1 VPLTARQIANHI
13 RGEVVGN
20 PDDVVTGIAS
30 IQEAQEDD
38 LTFIHNPKYVAAA
51 RHTKARVIIVGRNW
65 KERHSKTLILCEN
78 PSLAFAQACELLG
91 APGRIRF
98 PVGVSPQAHVSEKAK
113 LGKDVSIQPF
123 AVIEDG
129 VIIGDRTVI
138 GAGTYVGHET
148 KVGEDCFFH
157 ANVSIRERCVIGNRV
172 ILHNGV
178 VIGSDGYGYA
188 FADGVHHKIPQ
199 NGAVELHD
207 DVEIGANTTVDRG
220 RFTNTVI
227 GRGTKIDNLVQIGH
241 NVVIGEHCLIVA
253 QVGIA
258 GSTTIG
264 NHVVIAGQTG
274 IVGHIKIGDRAVIKA
289 RSGVVGDVPAD
300 AVFLGAP
307 ALEENVTK
315 RIVLNTLKLPELVQR
330 VKEIERRLDSK
341 DG

>member
-1 VPLTARQIANHI
+1 MPLTARQIAQHI
-13 RGEVVGN
+13 HGTIVGD
-20 PDDVVTGIAS
+20 PETSVTGIS
-30 IQEAQEDD
+30 GIHEAQEGD
-38 LTFIHNPKYVAAA
+38 LTFLHNSKYVAAA
-51 RHTKARVIIVGRNW
+51 RDTAASIIIIGREL
-65 KERHSKTLILCEN
+65 KVETSRTVILCDN
-78 PSLAFAQACELLG
+78 PSLGFSKACDLLA
-91 APGRIRF
+91 APARIQF
-98 PVGVSPQAHVSEKAK
+98 PVGVSAKAHISPTAK

-129 VIIGDRTVI
+129 AVIGDRTVI
-138 GAGTYVGHET
+138 GAHCYIGHET
-148 KVGEDCFFH
+148 NIGADCFFH
-157 ANVSIRERCVIGNRV
+157 AHVSVRERCLIGNRV

-188 FADGVHHKIPQ
+188 FANGVHHKIPQ

-258 GSTTIG
+258 GSTQIG
-264 NHVVIAGQTG
+264 NHVTIAGQVG

-289 RSGVVGDVPAD
+289 RSGVIGDVPAD
-300 AVFLGAP
+300 AEYLGAP
-307 ALEENVTK
+307 AMEESKAK
-315 RIVLNTLKLPELVQR
+315 RIILQTLRLPDLADR
-330 VKEIERRLDSK
+330 VKELEKRLDAK
-341 DG
+341 R